1 MKRKTPEKMWRRSE
15 HGLAERADGQPGGT
29 RRSTEWRPVRVKTMK
44 EGFTSSK
51 DCRKANINFT
61 GPSLLKSHA

>member
-1 MKRKTPEKMWRRSE
+1 VKRKNPEKMWRRSK
-15 HGLAERADGQPGGT
+15 HGLAERVDGQLGGT
-29 RRSTEWRPVRVKTMK
+29 GSTEWRPVRVETMK

-51 DCRKANINFT
+51 DCRKANMSFI